1 MGYIRYKVSDETEKI
16 IDDVCKKLGI
26 KKSELSRIA
35 VMDYLKSLSIISGKV
50 KENDKRWLYFNERNY
65 TWGL

>member
-50 KENDKRWLYFNERNY
+50 KENDKR
-65 TWGL
+65 